1 MDSTPKGRVDIWRPL
16 QELVIHSMQLT
27 AIIPG
32 CSCLEVFTKS
42 CPNSTPKHLPG
53 QSPKRQ
59 GSPPKAPAP
68 PFIFSRTPK
77 SASLASSKHL
87 GDAGHFLSQHSSVH
101 EGDGQRKLPFSPSAL
116 CFHAHG
122 PHSNVHIR
130 SQAYPPP
137 SWVLPCRL
145 CQRRDE
151 KAEVTL

>member
-16 QELVIHSMQLT
+16 QELVIHSIQLT

-32 CSCLEVFTKS
+32 CTCLEVFTKS
-42 CPNSTPKHLPG
+42 SPNSTPKHLPG

-59 GSPPKAPAP
+59 KNQSSSSSPLH
-68 PFIFSRTPK
+68 FFRTPK
-77 SASLASSKHL
+77 SARLASSNQL
-87 GDAGHFLSQHSSVH
+87 RNTGHFLSQHSSVH

-116 CFHAHG
+116 LFHAHG
-122 PHSNVHIR
+122 KSNVHTS

-137 SWVLPCRL
+137 SRVLPCHL